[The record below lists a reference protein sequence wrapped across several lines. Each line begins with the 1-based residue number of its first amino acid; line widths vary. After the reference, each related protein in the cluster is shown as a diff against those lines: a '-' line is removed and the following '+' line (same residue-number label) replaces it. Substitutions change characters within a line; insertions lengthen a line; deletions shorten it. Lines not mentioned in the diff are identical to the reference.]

1 MKHEIR
7 RYKRLSTRGVNIKFK
22 LEDEKREF
30 DAKLMNISGGG
41 TCFELDLE
49 AEEKISFSVFK
60 PILFNLRFGEKVI
73 KCKGQVM
80 RVYTKV
86 VDNRTLYE
94 IGLEFKDMAREDIK
108 FISDYIHKGM
118 K

>member
-1 MKHEIR
+1 MRNERR
-7 RYKRLSTRGVNIKFK
+7 RYKRLTAHGVDIKFK
-22 LEDEKREF
+22 LGDEEKEF
-30 DAKLMNISGGG
+30 DAKLMDISGGG

-49 AEEKISFSVFK
+49 VEKKIELSVFK
-60 PILFNLRFGEKVI
+60 PIIFELKFEEKLI
-73 KCKGQVM
+73 ECKGQVI

-94 IGLEFKDMAREDIK
+94 FGLEFKDMPEEDIK
-108 FISDYIHKGM
+108 FISDYIHKRM